1 LSAPTLENLPR
12 PDQVNVDIR
21 QLFSNTPLPEG
32 EEGLYVFVRDGHIEI
47 TTSKETLH
55 LGKGETGFAN
65 ASGDTVRPLL
75 TPLFMDFDI
84 IPRPNTTN
92 QQLRS
97 VLNDAGVRSINQCK

>member
-1 LSAPTLENLPR
+1 
-12 PDQVNVDIR
+12 VDAN
-21 QLFSNTPLPEG
+21 QLFSNGPLPEG

-55 LGKGETGFAN
+55 LGKGEAGFAGAGGN
-65 ASGDTVRPLL
+65 VVRPLL
-75 TPLFMDFDI
+75 MPLFMDFDV
-84 IPRPNTTN
+84 IPRPDSKN